1 VGRTSLPLCH
11 LETKQKINPRILV
24 NLKNVKKIS
33 KIKNKPPNFRKHR
46 KQKKLKFE
54 NQGKHTYFGDNN
66 LKNLKKC
73 KKTVTS

>member
-46 KQKKLKFE
+46 KQKKLKF
-54 NQGKHTYFGDNN
+54 
-66 LKNLKKC
+66 
-73 KKTVTS
+73 